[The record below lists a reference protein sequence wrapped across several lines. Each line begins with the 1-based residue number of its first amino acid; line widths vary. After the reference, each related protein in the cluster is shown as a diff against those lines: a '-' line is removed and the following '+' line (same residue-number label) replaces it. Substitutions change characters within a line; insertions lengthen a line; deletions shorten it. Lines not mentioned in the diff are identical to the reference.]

1 MADNK
6 DVELR
11 IRARDY
17 SQKTFKELVKVYE
30 SLIKVQGTQAEAA
43 ERGEGSARDLEQT
56 YRRLEDVGKQLLK
69 LDALTKIFQKQSATM
84 EEASDKAAK
93 ARERYQKLKTEYTA
107 LETATDKQTRALA
120 AANKAAE
127 SASRVEERRR
137 KSLETTAA
145 QLRRYGVDTAQL
157 TSTQDRLVT
166 GVNQVNT
173 ALAKQDSILDGLSAN
188 KAAAK
193 IQVMDRDQA
202 QAEAIAIDKIINALQ
217 RQADQALATSRGYR
231 TLGRVVNTTTA
242 TYGALGKSIQTI
254 IAPAESAR
262 NTLVGLEK
270 QVNDTAKNTDKLGQD
285 VRQAKDALRQLGEA
299 QKSLAGMAS
308 LIDQFRQQN
317 QLIRQSR
324 NEYNAARAEL
334 RTLSMQIRQSGA
346 DHAAL
351 GIQIQQAQQRLQA
364 ATTAL
369 RSQSEAARRSQTAL
383 RAAGIDTRN
392 LTEAQNR
399 LIQSAN
405 QSVSAVDRL
414 SSAVRRNGQ
423 NKQQAAKWTDY
434 FTNRQRQSL
443 SMLERVRGELI
454 ALTTAYVGLQGAINL
469 AGGAVDMFK
478 TRERAMIRAEV
489 YAPGASQ
496 QEWEYII
503 GLADALSIR
512 LSTLADTYSKFATSA
527 VQTGLSVQEAR
538 YIFEAVG
545 KAGRVMQLGDEDMK
559 GVFRA
564 IEQMLSKGQVYAEEL
579 RQQLGERLPAAVA
592 QFAKGMGVPIDQFL
606 KMMEQGQVTAKEVL
620 NFARSL
626 NESVADQMDR
636 ATEGVLAA
644 EARLATAQD
653 KFRLAIADAG
663 FIDAYTDML
672 TKLTEFLSSD
682 KGIALAEKLAAAF
695 IKVADAIIWAADNSE
710 QLVSVLGTLVA
721 IKVGMWLGG
730 MVLELVRSA
739 KALKDLVRGMKGAAS
754 VFGAKAATTGR
765 AVSALG
771 GLRLALRLL
780 MRLIPGVGAI
790 LLAWDIGTIIY
801 NQSETARNA
810 IDGFVGTLK
819 TIPTFIEAALK
830 SIPALLQ
837 DLTFGPLSVIEDA
850 MRDAINFLVS
860 GLEDLARKIPGI
872 GDQIGDALR
881 KTLSVAPASNRGLF
895 KETAEVW
902 RDAFEEI
909 DQIKN
914 TAIKR
919 NWEQNEQIVKQ
930 SVDFARKMKAA
941 TGMGLPLMDRGPA
954 PIKPGTGPL
963 APAGTSF
970 QYTEDPGTAPTPRS
984 RQIAELTKEFEKL
997 QKAADKANKTVRENL
1012 ARRDLPGRLAL
1023 VDEEFAPMFEQAR
1036 GVGGAEGAELIK
1048 QLEKIVALRKENERI
1063 EFEGL
1068 DVDKRVRQVERLK
1081 AAYEKLS
1088 AELGVQE
1095 SKIDPSMG
1103 FDERLAANINK
1114 VVNEYE
1120 RLLRLADQV
1129 GGDEG
1134 AMYRQQ
1140 LEALKQLNV
1149 ELVTEQTRLAEIK
1162 RLEDQLSS
1170 QLNTKKNL
1178 LTEVNALRLAG
1189 QITED
1194 EAARRTIEINQLT
1207 EQGIRAGI
1215 LALEEFALKMRESL
1229 TPEQFALINAQ
1240 IAEMRAGLNDVTGTF
1255 TAMDQTV
1262 TQGVLDGMQTS
1273 LNSVVTELTQAAI
1286 GAQSIGDAF
1295 QNIGAAVAK
1304 FFADFLM
1311 KIAQAILQQMLL
1323 NAIAGAGWGGVS
1335 SAAKSMGGVAAGASH
1350 NGGIVGDKSSG
1361 SGFQNRGT
1369 VPASWFAGARRYH
1382 SGGFPGLRPDEV
1394 PTILQKGE
1402 QVLSKDDPDN
1412 ALNGGRGMTGGGSA
1426 PDAYRFVLVDDR
1438 ASVPEAMNSSE
1449 GEKVIMQFLRRNRA
1463 SVKSILG

>member
-1 MADNK
+1 MSVNQ
-6 DVELR
+6 DVAIKLY
-11 IRARDY
+11 ARDY
-17 SQKTFKELVKVYE
+17 SQKTFKDLVKVYE
-30 SLIKVQGTQAEAA
+30 SLIKVQQQQAEASQK
-43 ERGEGSARDLEQT
+43 GEGSASALTNTFD
-56 YRRLEDVGKQLLK
+56 RLKDVGTQLLK
-69 LDALTKIFQKQSATM
+69 LKALTETYQAQASALDVLSKSAA
-84 EEASDKAAK
+84 EARD
-93 ARERYQKLKTEYTA
+93 RYQKLKTEYEG
-107 LETATDKQTRALA
+107 LETATGRQTRALA
-120 AANKAAE
+120 SANKAVEKSTARE
-127 SASRVEERRR
+127 EKKREALAKTASELR
-137 KSLETTAA
+137 K
-145 QLRRYGVDTAQL
+145 YGVDTASL
-157 TSTQDRLVT
+157 TSTQERLVT

-193 IQVMDRDQA
+193 VQMMDRDQA
-202 QAEAIAIDKIINALQ
+202 HAEAIAIDKIINALQ

-262 NTLVGLEK
+262 NTLGGLEK
-270 QVNDTAKNTDKLGQD
+270 QINDTAKNTDKLGQD
-285 VRQAKDALRQLGEA
+285 VRQAKESLRQLGEA

-334 RTLSMQIRQSGA
+334 RTLSAQVRQSGA

-383 RAAGIDTRN
+383 RAAGVDTRN

-414 SSAVRRNGQ
+414 SGAVRRSGQ
-423 NKQQAAKWTDY
+423 AKQQAAKWTEY
-434 FTNRQRQSL
+434 FTNGQRQSL

-564 IEQMLSKGQVYAEEL
+564 LEQMLSKGQVYAEEL

-682 KGIALAEKLAAAF
+682 KGVTLAENLAKAF
-695 IKVADAIIWAADNSE
+695 TAMAEAIIWAADNSE

-721 IKVGMWLGG
+721 IKVGIWVGS
-730 MVLELVRSA
+730 MVVGLVRSA
-739 KALKDLVRGMKGAAS
+739 KALKDLVLGMKGAAS
-754 VFGAKAATTGR
+754 VFGAKAAATGR
-765 AVSALG
+765 ATSALG
-771 GLRLALRLL
+771 GLSRALRLL
-780 MRLIPGVGAI
+780 MRLIPGVGAVLI
-790 LLAWDIGTIIY
+790 AWDIGEILY
-801 NQSETARNA
+801 NQSETARKA
-810 IDGFVGTLK
+810 IDSFAATLK

-830 SIPALLQ
+830 TIPALLQ

-850 MRDAINFLVS
+850 LRDAINFLVS
-860 GLEDLARKIPGI
+860 GLEDLARKVPVI
-872 GDQIGDALR
+872 GNRIGDALR
-881 KTLSVAPASNRGLF
+881 ESLSVAPGSQRGLF
-895 KETAEVW
+895 KETADVW
-902 RDAFEEI
+902 REAFEEI
-909 DQIKN
+909 DQIKD

-930 SVDFARKMKAA
+930 AVDFARKMKAA

-954 PIKPGTGPL
+954 PIVPGTGPL
-963 APAGTSF
+963 APAGTGF
-970 QYTEDPGTAPTPRS
+970 QFTEDPGTAPTPRS

-1023 VDEEFAPMFEQAR
+1023 VDEEFAPMFEKAR

-1068 DVDKRVRQVERLK
+1068 DVDKRVRQIKQLADAYDKLK
-1081 AAYEKLS
+1081 AEIAV
-1088 AELGVQE
+1088 GE
-1095 SKIDPSMG
+1095 SKVDPSMG
-1103 FDERLAANINK
+1103 FDERLAANIDK
-1114 VVNEYE
+1114 VEASYSK
-1120 RLLRLADQV
+1120 LLRTAQQV
-1129 GGDEG
+1129 GGSEG
-1134 AMYRQQ
+1134 ANFSKKLEQ
-1140 LEALKQLNV
+1140 LKAENI
-1149 ELVTEQTRLAEIK
+1149 ELVTQQTRLAEIK
-1162 RLEDQLSS
+1162 RLEDDIS
-1170 QLNTKKNL
+1170 QQVSIKSNL
-1178 LTEVNALRLAG
+1178 EKEIQARRQQG
-1189 QITED
+1189 MITEK
-1194 EAARRTIEINQLT
+1194 Q
-1207 EQGIRAGI
+1207 
-1215 LALEEFALKMRESL
+1215 ALEELTRLDEERNIQLMASITALEQFVQSMGTALS
-1229 TPEQFALINAQ
+1229 PEQIALINAE
-1240 IAEMRAGLNDVTGTF
+1240 IANLKLGLDNARASTEDF
-1255 TAMDQTV
+1255 IIA
-1262 TQGVLDGMQTS
+1262 QGILDGMQTS
-1273 LNSVVTELTQAAI
+1273 LNSVVTELTRAAI
-1286 GAQSIGDAF
+1286 GVQSIGDAF
-1295 QNIGAAVAK
+1295 KNIGATVAK

-1311 KIAQAILQQMLL
+1311 KIAQAIMQQMIL
-1323 NAIAGAGWGGVS
+1323 NALAGAGWGGVS
-1335 SAAKSMGGVAAGASH
+1335 TAAKSMIPAAGGGAMH

-1361 SGFQNRGT
+1361 SGFQSRS
-1369 VPASWFAGARRYH
+1369 VSPSWFAGARRYH
-1382 SGGFPGLRPDEV
+1382 TGGFPGLRPDEV

>member
-30 SLIKVQGTQAEAA
+30 SLIKVQGAQAEAS

-145 QLRRYGVDTAQL
+145 QLRRYGIDTAQL
-157 TSTQDRLVT
+157 TGTQERLVT

-193 IQVMDRDQA
+193 IQMMDRDQA
-202 QAEAIAIDKIINALQ
+202 RAEAIAIDKIINALQ

-231 TLGRVVNTTTA
+231 TLGRVVSTTTA

-262 NTLVGLEK
+262 NTLSGLEK
-270 QVNDTAKNTDKLGQD
+270 QINDTAKNTDKLGQD

-317 QLIRQSR
+317 QLVRQSR

-334 RTLSMQIRQSGA
+334 RTLSAQVRQSGA

-414 SSAVRRNGQ
+414 SGAVRRSGQ
-423 NKQQAAKWTDY
+423 AKQQAAKWTDY
-434 FTNRQRQSL
+434 FTNGQRQSL

-478 TRERAMIRAEV
+478 TREKAMIRAEV

-592 QFAKGMGVPIDQFL
+592 QFAKGMGVPVDQFL

-672 TKLTEFLSSD
+672 TKLTEFLNSD
-682 KGIALAEKLAAAF
+682 KGVALAENLAKAF
-695 IKVADAIIWAADNSE
+695 TAVAEAIIWAADNSE

-721 IKVGMWLGG
+721 IKVGLWAGSMALG
-730 MVLELVRSA
+730 LVRSA
-739 KALKDLVRGMKGAAS
+739 KALKDLAKGAAS
-754 VFGAKAATTGR
+754 VFSAKAASTGR
-765 AVSALG
+765 ATSALG
-771 GLRLALRLL
+771 GLMRALRLV
-780 MRLIPGVGAI
+780 MRLIPGVGAVLI
-790 LLAWDIGTIIY
+790 AWDIGEILY
-801 NQSETARNA
+801 NQSETARKA
-810 IDGFVGTLK
+810 IDSFAATLK

-830 SIPALLQ
+830 TIPALLQ

-850 MRDAINFLVS
+850 LRDAINFLVA
-860 GLEDLARKIPGI
+860 GLEDLARKVPVI
-872 GDQIGDALR
+872 GDRIGDALR
-881 KTLSVAPASNRGLF
+881 DSLSVAPGSQRGLF
-895 KETAEVW
+895 KETADVW
-902 RDAFEEI
+902 REAFEEI
-909 DQIKN
+909 DQIKD

-930 SVDFARKMKAA
+930 SVDFARKMKTA
-941 TGMGLPLMDRGPA
+941 TGVGLPLMDRGPK

-963 APAGTSF
+963 MPGKEGF
-970 QYTEDPGTAPTPRS
+970 QFTEDPGTAPTPRS

-1023 VDEEFAPMFEQAR
+1023 VDEEFAPMFEKAR

-1114 VVNEYE
+1114 VANEYE
-1120 RLLRLADQV
+1120 RLFRLADQV

-1134 AMYRQQ
+1134 TMYREQ
-1140 LEALKQLNV
+1140 LEALKQLNT
-1149 ELVTEQTRLAEIK
+1149 ELVTEQTRLGEIK
-1162 RLEDQLSS
+1162 RLEDQLSA

-1178 LTEVNALRLAG
+1178 LAEVNALRAAG
-1189 QITED
+1189 LITEE
-1194 EAARRTIEINQLT
+1194 EAVRRTIEINQNT
-1207 EQGIRAGI
+1207 EQGIRDSI

-1240 IAEMRAGLNDVTGTF
+1240 IAEMKAGLNDVTGTF
-1255 TAMDQTV
+1255 TAMDQLV
-1262 TQGVLDGMQTS
+1262 TQGVLEGMQTS

-1295 QNIGAAVAK
+1295 QNIGAVVAK

-1311 KIAQAILQQMLL
+1311 KIAQAIMQQMIL
-1323 NAIAGAGWGGVS
+1323 NALAGAGWGGVS
-1335 SAAKSMGGVAAGASH
+1335 SAAASMGGVAGGAMH

-1361 SGFQNRGT
+1361 SGFQSRS
-1369 VPASWFAGARRYH
+1369 VSPSWFAGARRYH

-1412 ALNGGRGMTGGGSA
+1412 ALNAGKGMTGGGSA